1 MGWNPL
7 FGLALAEQLR
17 RSNAQL
23 QEMEDRIM
31 RLLILA
37 AAATL
42 VVTGTAMANNSARH
56 DLYMKNL
63 RDSGYNPASDRTAAG
78 NMKTKPGDWGMSLP
92 LVTLVHATC
101 CGTHTHDRYMK
112 NLRDS
117 GYNNA
122 ASDRTAAGYYKT
134 N

>member
-7 FGLALAEQLR
+7 YGLALAEQLR
-17 RSNAQL
+17 RSNAQI

-42 VVTGTAMANNSARH
+42 VVTGTAMANNSAQH

-63 RDSGYNPASDRTAAG
+63 RDSGYNPASDRNAAG
-78 NMKTKPGDWGMSLP
+78 IMKTKPSDWWVSVPMP
-92 LVTLVHATC
+92 TLVHATC
-101 CGTHTHDRYMK
+101 CGPHTHDRYMK

-117 GYNNA
+117 GRNP
-122 ASDRTAAGYYKT
+122 ASDVDVAGHLKT